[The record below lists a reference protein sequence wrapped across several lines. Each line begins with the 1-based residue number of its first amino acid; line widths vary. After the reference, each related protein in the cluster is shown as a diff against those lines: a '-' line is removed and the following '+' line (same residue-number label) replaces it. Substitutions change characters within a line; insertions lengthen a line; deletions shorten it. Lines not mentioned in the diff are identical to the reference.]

1 MVATDMVSAL
11 GWNSNRAMVLLKSTN
26 MIDWQS
32 SVVNIATT
40 YPEYS
45 AADEVWAPQT
55 IYDPQVG
62 KYMVYFA
69 MRLGSSDFAKIYYA
83 YANSTFTALESSPKL
98 LFNNNG
104 LSTIDADIVL
114 KDGVYNMFFKTE
126 GNGNGIKRAYSPFLT
141 GSYVLYDKY
150 LQSTSNA
157 VEGSCVFRIYNSD
170 NWILMYD
177 MYTSGAYQFTT
188 STDLI
193 NFSVVPNP
201 VSFDFTPRH
210 GTVIPITAAEK
221 QALIKKWDP
230 TSNVNNVSGSKVISI
245 YPNPVRNTL
254 YYSCK
259 SNDQTLKLSV
269 LDLNGHEIILRTI
282 SNTEGQ
288 LDVSGLSPGIYFL
301 QITSTVGV
309 LSYQKFIKQ

>member
-1 MVATDMVSAL
+1 
-11 GWNSNRAMVLLKSTN
+11 
-26 MIDWQS
+26 
-32 SVVNIATT
+32 
-40 YPEYS
+40 
-45 AADEVWAPQT
+45 
-55 IYDPQVG
+55 
-62 KYMVYFA
+62 
-69 MRLGSSDFAKIYYA
+69 
-83 YANSTFTALESSPKL
+83 
-98 LFNNNG
+98 
-104 LSTIDADIVL
+104 
-114 KDGVYNMFFKTE
+114 
-126 GNGNGIKRAYSPFLT
+126 
-141 GSYVLYDKY
+141 
-150 LQSTSNA
+150 
-157 VEGSCVFRIYNSD
+157 
-170 NWILMYD
+170 MYD